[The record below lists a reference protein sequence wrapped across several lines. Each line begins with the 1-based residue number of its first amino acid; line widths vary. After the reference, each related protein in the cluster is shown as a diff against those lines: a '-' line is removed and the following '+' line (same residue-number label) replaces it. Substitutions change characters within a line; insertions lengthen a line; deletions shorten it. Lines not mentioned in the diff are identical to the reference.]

1 MKMKLLNGKEINIE
15 LEQLGDHGEVS
26 LMVNDFYVASIQ
38 VDGTLDLSMN
48 VAAKTGLDVDQHGKI
63 KLSR

>member
-1 MKMKLLNGKEINIE
+1 MKMKLLNGKEINVE
-15 LEQLGDHGEVS
+15 LKQLGDHGDVS

-38 VDGTLDLSMN
+38 VDGTLDLSRN
-48 VAAKTGLDVDQHGKI
+48 VAATTELALDQHGKI